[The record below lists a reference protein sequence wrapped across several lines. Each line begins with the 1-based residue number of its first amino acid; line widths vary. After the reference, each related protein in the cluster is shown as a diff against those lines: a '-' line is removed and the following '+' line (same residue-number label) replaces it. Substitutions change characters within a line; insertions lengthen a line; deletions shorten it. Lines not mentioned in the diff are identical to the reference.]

1 MRRVVTHNEAETR
14 ALARTIAATLRP
26 GALVALSGELG
37 TGKTALVR
45 GICEHF
51 GCLGQVSSPTFTI
64 VNEYLGAVGIA
75 HCDLY
80 RLETVADLL
89 ETGLLDIIT
98 GERIVL
104 IEWAERAASALPF
117 PRLEILCDYG
127 DAETE
132 RVYVIHE
139 ADAQPASLLAA
150 QDRMEAAR

>member
-14 ALARTIAATLRP
+14 ALARSIAATLRP
-26 GALVALSGELG
+26 GSIVAFSGELG

-64 VNEYLGAVGIA
+64 VNEYSGTADIV

-80 RLETVADLL
+80 RIEKPGDLW
-89 ETGLLDIIT
+89 ETGLLDIMS

-104 IEWAERAASALPF
+104 IEWAERAAAALPY

-127 DAETE
+127 DGETD
-132 RVYVIHE
+132 RVYEIHE
-139 ADAQPASLLAA
+139 AEAEQASLLAA
-150 QDRMEAAR
+150 QGRMEASR